1 MNELLDTRNR
11 SKINEKA
18 EGLSANRPYLLPQD
32 QTAGAQE
39 GGGGGPGGWWR
50 RCSGRREAR
59 PRHKTDRVD
68 QGELDDGAHRRGGRR
83 NRPVFEVNA
92 GGIFSSLRFGLGCCR
107 AAAALCSGR
116 RRRAEPQQGLAGGGG
131 SA

>member
-39 GGGGGPGGWWR
+39 GGGGGPGGWRR

-83 NRPVFEVNA
+83 NRPVFEGQRSAARSVP
-92 GGIFSSLRFGLGCCR
+92 G
-107 AAAALCSGR
+107 AAAARALQHRGGARGEQQAGR
-116 RRRAEPQQGLAGGGG
+116 VAA
-131 SA
+131 